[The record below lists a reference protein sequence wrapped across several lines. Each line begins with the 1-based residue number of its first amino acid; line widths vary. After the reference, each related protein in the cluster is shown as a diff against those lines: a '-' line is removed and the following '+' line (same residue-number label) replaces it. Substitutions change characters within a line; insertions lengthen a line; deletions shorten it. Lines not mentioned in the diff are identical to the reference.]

1 MTAEGPTVSAAIN
14 RLPDEII
21 MLAAQGIVVSLAVT
35 IESPI
40 INLLSTATALVR
52 DRDSYLLVRKFTIH
66 WALGLTVLAAAI
78 AFTPLFDLVVRRWMG
93 TPPEI
98 AHWVKP
104 GMQIMTLWTAAIA
117 WRRFLQGVLIHFGYT
132 RYIAWGTAIRLIASA
147 GTAIALALWGAFPG
161 VILGALAL
169 MAGVI
174 AEAAAIT
181 VAIRPLFKKELA
193 PDTESEKENPLTYR
207 ELFWFHLP
215 LASTAVLT
223 LLAQPLVTVSLAR
236 LDNPN
241 LSLAAWPLLFQLILM
256 ARAGAMALPEAV
268 IALTKGPETF
278 RPIRTFT
285 LLVAAVST
293 LGMLLLAFSPL
304 LSFYLLGI
312 QDADAKVA
320 GLAAYGTRLFLP
332 YPALFV
338 LVSWIRGVLINRY
351 HTSAVNMG
359 MILNLLVTIVVLIV
373 GVAFRFDG
381 IATAAIALI
390 AAIIAELLYLYWRM
404 QRLLFGKKSAQ
415 NKRSRLA
422 PAAWQSD

>member
-104 GMQIMTLWTAAIA
+104 GMQIMTLWSAAIA

-415 NKRSRLA
+415 KKRSRLA

>member
-132 RYIAWGTAIRLIASA
+132 RYIAWGTAIRLIGSA

-181 VAIRPLFKKELA
+181 IAIRPLFKKELA